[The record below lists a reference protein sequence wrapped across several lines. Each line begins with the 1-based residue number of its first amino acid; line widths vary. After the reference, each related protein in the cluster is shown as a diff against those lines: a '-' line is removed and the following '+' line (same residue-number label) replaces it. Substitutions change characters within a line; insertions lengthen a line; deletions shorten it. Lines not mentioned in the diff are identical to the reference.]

1 MFYKRLKEHLT
12 LYFTAI
18 GIYDSMRIR
27 AITNKYLEGKKGG
40 RGGGRNKEERE
51 REKK

>member
-1 MFYKRLKEHLT
+1 MT

-27 AITNKYLEGKKGG
+27 AIINKYLEGKKEGEEGG
-40 RGGGRNKEERE
+40 IRKRGTER
-51 REKK
+51 RHNVIFF